1 MPVVM
6 PGFSLE
12 SKMLHMTIW
21 EDNLSGVEN
30 MLAAGA
36 DVNWPENH
44 SGETPLIAAL
54 RRNNSEI
61 VKRLLRVKSLRV
73 SKADK
78 EKMKEVAKI
87 EANIYR
93 FAELLAEVRNA
104 TVENVERK
112 QVRNYSHSPTC
123 YKVTKY

>member
-73 SKADK
+73 SKADEK
-78 EKMKEVAKI
+78 KMKEVTCKKCDC
-87 EANIYR
+87 
-93 FAELLAEVRNA
+93 
-104 TVENVERK
+104 K
-112 QVRNYSHSPTC
+112 QSLYDRYLQASVLHTMSGAVLRSCWASNLVP
-123 YKVTKY
+123 

>member
-73 SKADK
+73 SKAEK
-78 EKMKEVAKI
+78 EKMKEVTCKKCDCKQSLYDRYLQASV
-87 EANIYR
+87 
-93 FAELLAEVRNA
+93 LHSMSG
-104 TVENVERK
+104 TVLR
-112 QVRNYSHSPTC
+112 SC
-123 YKVTKY
+123 